1 MSTVEL
7 SVSRFAMNLSLLA
20 HGFAQRPKDER
31 AWAPLLGALGSELER
46 LAGEAYRLADEAS
59 QGQPE
64 ALAAPSD
71 DCGADDPIWG
81 PK

>member
-7 SVSRFAMNLSLLA
+7 SVSRFAMTLSLLA

-31 AWAPLLGALGSELER
+31 AWPGLLGALGAELER

-59 QGQPE
+59 QGAPGD
-64 ALAAPSD
+64 AADHPVWPPGSEV
-71 DCGADDPIWG
+71 
-81 PK
+81 KS